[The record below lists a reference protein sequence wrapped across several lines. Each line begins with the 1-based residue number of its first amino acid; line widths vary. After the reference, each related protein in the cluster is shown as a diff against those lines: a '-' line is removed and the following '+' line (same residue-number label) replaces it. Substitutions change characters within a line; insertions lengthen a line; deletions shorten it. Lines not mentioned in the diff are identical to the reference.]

1 MEVAGHVSSLEE
13 SFMFGYAQHN
23 DLKME
28 AQSEPI
34 IIYADCPTF
43 VRSCYPWKKSMVL
56 YNNTM
61 ANKT

>member
-23 DLKME
+23 DLKMK

-34 IIYADCPTF
+34 II
-43 VRSCYPWKKSMVL
+43 
-56 YNNTM
+56 
-61 ANKT
+61 